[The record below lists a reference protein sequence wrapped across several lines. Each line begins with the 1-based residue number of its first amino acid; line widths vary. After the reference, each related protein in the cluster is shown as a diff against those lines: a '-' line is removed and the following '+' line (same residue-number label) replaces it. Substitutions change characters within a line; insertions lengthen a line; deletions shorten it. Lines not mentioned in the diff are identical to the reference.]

1 MKRPIPKSLSK
12 VILFFVMFAMLPLS
26 SCGKMPERVYSP
38 EEIVASIDDALHSID
53 TEVVE
58 VPSEEV
64 DWGEVDELVAVENP
78 DETASIVYL
87 DDIKLS
93 KAENSISL
101 ADSRYLDLISP
112 VANPS
117 NYLPGAEHLRLYDEN
132 NNEYPLR
139 SLSSTSGYGK
149 VALPIENMWRGHLYH
164 LDLLDEN
171 LCFLGKNPSVRS
183 LSLIF
188 DEYSPESPLTDQ
200 SGETPTEWPEEGLE
214 KKDITI
220 RNFSPEDI
228 YYYDKDGISLYLV
241 SAIEFVG
248 LANDELFRIGKNNKD
263 DEGQWIDDEETFY
276 GRFTSCQV
284 NPNGGGYVVRY
295 TEANTFDIYE
305 ETYAVG
311 TKEVDMSKGEIVA
324 DHDELEEFVLT
335 SESLRQA
342 TYGIFQYYGVSP
354 IHYRANALDWF
365 SHLKISFSTKYDG
378 KSFTFKVGLKL
389 TINPE
394 QRVNIVLDGE
404 YTSKT
409 T

>member
-1 MKRPIPKSLSK
+1 M
-12 VILFFVMFAMLPLS
+12 
-26 SCGKMPERVYSP
+26 
-38 EEIVASIDDALHSID
+38 
-53 TEVVE
+53 
-58 VPSEEV
+58 
-64 DWGEVDELVAVENP
+64 
-78 DETASIVYL
+78 
-87 DDIKLS
+87 
-93 KAENSISL
+93 
-101 ADSRYLDLISP
+101 
-112 VANPS
+112 
-117 NYLPGAEHLRLYDEN
+117 
-132 NNEYPLR
+132 
-139 SLSSTSGYGK
+139 
-149 VALPIENMWRGHLYH
+149 
-164 LDLLDEN
+164 
-171 LCFLGKNPSVRS
+171 
-183 LSLIF
+183 
-188 DEYSPESPLTDQ
+188 
-200 SGETPTEWPEEGLE
+200 
-214 KKDITI
+214 
-220 RNFSPEDI
+220 
-228 YYYDKDGISLYLV
+228 
-241 SAIEFVG
+241 
-248 LANDELFRIGKNNKD
+248 
-263 DEGQWIDDEETFY
+263 
-276 GRFTSCQV
+276 RFTSCQV

-378 KSFTFKVGLKL
+378 KSFTFKVGQKL